1 MSIQRLRL
9 ESAEM
14 RRQVESYF
22 SKAKDGSVS
31 EIEGLIVQEHKQKNP
46 STQPDPD
53 ETLCDEDRLEVCEA
67 LWDLIREG
75 HLNPGRRKTPKEGW
89 PSVYVT
95 TKGGQYFG
103 NK

>member
-1 MSIQRLRL
+1 MSLPVSLYTSWHPAALRAY
-9 ESAEM
+9 SSFPFHCYSRA
-14 RRQVESYF
+14 
-22 SKAKDGSVS
+22 
-31 EIEGLIVQEHKQKNP
+31 KNP

-75 HLNPGRRKTPKEGW
+75 HLNPGRRKTPQEGW